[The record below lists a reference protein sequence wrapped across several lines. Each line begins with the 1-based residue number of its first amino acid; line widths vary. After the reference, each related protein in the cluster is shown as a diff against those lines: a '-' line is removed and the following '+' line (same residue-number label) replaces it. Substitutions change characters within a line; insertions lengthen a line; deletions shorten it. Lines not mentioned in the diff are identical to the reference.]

1 MFFKGRARC
10 FPTRRHRSRQNR
22 ALIDD
27 RLNRRRPPLFLALNV
42 HAHGGKLGSRKR
54 LPFLDSVRSIGPVH
68 RCPCVPCVSRL
79 PPVSFCRYRYSAVPY
94 RYCTVTVR
102 CRSPVRACVL
112 SVVEIWVRYRCL
124 FTGTVPARRARA
136 RAPLSAHLRSSCR
149 TNPRKPLLRRAYPRL
164 SPGATRRVRCRTGPG
179 AQTRSST
186 F

>member
-1 MFFKGRARC
+1 MFFKSRARC

-54 LPFLDSVRSIGPVH
+54 LPFLDSIRSIGPVH

-79 PPVSFCRYRYSAVPY
+79 PPVSFCRPVQCCTEPVLYRSPFARVFCPWLRFGYGTVSFYRYS
-94 RYCTVTVR
+94 
-102 CRSPVRACVL
+102 
-112 SVVEIWVRYRCL
+112 
-124 FTGTVPARRARA
+124 TGTSRA
-136 RAPLSAHLRSSCR
+136 RAPHSAHLRSSCR

-164 SPGATRRVRCRTGPG
+164 SPGATCRVRCRTGPG